1 MQIDCDIVYNNPVDR
16 ALLPAALWPV
26 SVTAIYIY
34 RGVSLM
40 KKFGKFL
47 TFLLLAGGAAAATW
61 YFLKSQEDDADFED
75 YDDDINDELDDF
87 LKKEA
92 ANADRADREYTPL
105 DFPDAENQTES
116 TKEEAVRVIG
126 ETKDNAA
133 DAAGV
138 IKDADEK
145 NFTEFKFET
154 LKNDTAKAE
163 AAKS

>member
-1 MQIDCDIVYNNPVDR
+1 
-16 ALLPAALWPV
+16 
-26 SVTAIYIY
+26 
-34 RGVSLM
+34 M

-92 ANADRADREYTPL
+92 ANSDRVDREYTPL
-105 DFPDAENQTES
+105 DFPDAESQAENA
-116 TKEEAVRVIG
+116 KEEAGKVIG
-126 ETKDNAA
+126 EIKDKAS

-138 IKDADEK
+138 IKDADDNKVAEY
-145 NFTEFKFET
+145 KFEP
-154 LKNDTAKAE
+154 LKN
-163 AAKS
+163 

>member
-1 MQIDCDIVYNNPVDR
+1 
-16 ALLPAALWPV
+16 
-26 SVTAIYIY
+26 
-34 RGVSLM
+34 M

-92 ANADRADREYTPL
+92 ANSDRVDREYTPL
-105 DFPDAENQTES
+105 DFPDAENQAENA
-116 TKEEAVRVIG
+116 KEEAGKVIG
-126 ETKDNAA
+126 EIKDKAA

-138 IKDADEK
+138 IKDAAGDK
-145 NFTEFKFET
+145 VTDYKFET
-154 LKNDTAKAE
+154 LETS
-163 AAKS
+163 KS

>member
-1 MQIDCDIVYNNPVDR
+1 
-16 ALLPAALWPV
+16 
-26 SVTAIYIY
+26 
-34 RGVSLM
+34 M

-92 ANADRADREYTPL
+92 ANADRVDREYTPL
-105 DFPDAENQTES
+105 DFPDAENPAENK
-116 TKEEAVRVIG
+116 KEETGRVIG
-126 ETKDNAA
+126 EAKDKAA

-138 IKDADEK
+138 IKDAAGDK
-145 NFTEFKFET
+145 VTDYKFET
-154 LKNDTAKAE
+154 LETS
-163 AAKS
+163 KS